1 MSTTTQELDAERW
14 HEYFD
19 SLTPSIEGML
29 ATIEVMDAQAG
40 DQLDAERPGRLIVR
54 RNEPGKQCD
63 HGAVGRSRRVNRSGR
78 CINPFACCCGGCA
91 STASNYERPSSQY
104 EFADEF
110 VWQHGGSG
118 PEPNPLTKRR

>member
-40 DQLDAERPGRLIVR
+40 DQLDAERMPLQAISYDPRDDVLEIALGGRGVR
-54 RNEPGKQCD
+54 YPVVLRHFVSSPRTISVQESSSITPTAILVTDGGGVRTLVRLFEPVEL
-63 HGAVGRSRRVNRSGR
+63 GA
-78 CINPFACCCGGCA
+78 
-91 STASNYERPSSQY
+91 
-104 EFADEF
+104 
-110 VWQHGGSG
+110 
-118 PEPNPLTKRR
+118 